1 MLSLHVSKK
10 RSDPWTWSRIEQG
23 IPKPEYLSDVYVEVR
38 CAPCA
43 TSPWY
48 VRSIPDQRVCPATAE
63 PAVEGVVGLKQTL
76 FPWRLQKAY
85 LWIER
90 NDLFPNRTGY
100 L

>member
-1 MLSLHVSKK
+1 MFQKNDLTHGPGPELNRVPLSLS
-10 RSDPWTWSRIEQG
+10 ICQM
-23 IPKPEYLSDVYVEVR
+23 YVEVR

-48 VRSIPDQRVCPATAE
+48 VRSIPDQRVCPAMAE

-90 NDLFPNRTGY
+90 NGLFPNRTGY